1 MDWKKYSK
9 INDNS
14 YSFLFPKELTGLR
27 CDIWIDQVP
36 DIRLRYGFPPYI
48 KYETLT
54 GNIPISISDTPSILI
69 DGYKEDIPNNLIDFI
84 KKYKKELLSID
95 NQEIEVYDFEDILK
109 NKTTFDIILENKEK
123 EYDNYIKR
131 NKDYNLKRKAQ
142 L

>member
-14 YSFLFPKELTGLR
+14 YSFLFSKELTGLK

-48 KYETLT
+48 KYETSI
-54 GNIPISISDTPSILI
+54 GNIPVSISDTPSILI
-69 DGYKEDIPNNLIDFI
+69 DDYKEDIPNNLIDFI

-109 NKTTFDIILENKEK
+109 NKITFDILLENKKK
-123 EYDNYIKR
+123 EYNNYIKR
-131 NKDYNLKRKAQ
+131 NKDYNLKRKVQ